1 MIRDKQRAVM
11 AYGHFAAVGGDG
23 VGDKYKII
31 VNGFCGTLVRSGLA
45 SAMSYLER
53 DGGPA
58 AVLFRNHLAQALAP
72 FLNHPRVTGQ
82 DLPAVVRA
90 LPDADYMLVS
100 REALRAA
107 VWYKRAIQA

>member
-11 AYGHFAAVGGDG
+11 AYGHFAAVNNGARE
-23 VGDKYKII
+23 KYGII

-72 FLNHPRVTGQ
+72 FLNNPPVTGQ
-82 DLPAVVRA
+82 NLPAVVRA